1 MKNGSVPS
9 HLGQQ
14 QMVLVIT
21 PERTSH
27 RGDAE
32 HLTGIERPYNKLLQP
47 ECPGYAFS
55 RLGNTLE

>member
-9 HLGQQ
+9 HLGQR

-32 HLTGIERPYNKLLQP
+32 DLTGIE
-47 ECPGYAFS
+47 
-55 RLGNTLE
+55 